1 MDLLKEKQK
10 QLKELLDD
18 KNKSEDLLDNLKL
31 QKEVLKKEKDE
42 IDSKINT
49 SNEFKNCVASFQ
61 NNIKKENKIIKKIIT
76 FILVLII
83 IVINILSKNLFDL
96 IKFPIN
102 TYFIILASF
111 VETIAVI
118 DVLILKPNY
127 DYKIKLNANDQMK
140 KYILSNEEETTLYSR
155 IDRIKQENILIE
167 QQINIKYSE
176 PASGLSVKNNG
187 ILVPEDFRHEQY
199 LMINENG
206 KRILISGCSHKGI
219 LNITQHFKPDILIGG
234 FHFMKIAD
242 SEYLTDAAN
251 TLLTCPT
258 IFYTCHCTGVEQ
270 YEQLKST
277 MGDIL
282 SYLSTGDELILP

>member
-61 NNIKKENKIIKKIIT
+61 NNIKKENKIIKKIST
-76 FILVLII
+76 FIVVLII

-176 PASGLSVKNNG
+176 KEV
-187 ILVPEDFRHEQY
+187 IE
-199 LMINENG
+199 
-206 KRILISGCSHKGI
+206 KRI
-219 LNITQHFKPDILIGG
+219 
-234 FHFMKIAD
+234 
-242 SEYLTDAAN
+242 N
-251 TLLTCPT
+251 TLLFELLNEEKIKDLIIQDMLNTKDNFDKE
-258 IFYTCHCTGVEQ
+258 INIILDDFD
-270 YEQLKST
+270 KSIVRT
-277 MGDIL
+277 KN
-282 SYLSTGDELILP
+282 

>member
-18 KNKSEDLLDNLKL
+18 KNKLEDLLDNLKL
-31 QKEVLKKEKDE
+31 QKEALTKEKDQ

-49 SNEFKNCVASFQ
+49 SVEFKKCVASFQ
-61 NNIKKENKIIKKIIT
+61 NNVRKENKIIKNIIT
-76 FILVLII
+76 FILVLLVIL
-83 IVINILSKNLFDL
+83 INILSKKFFDL
-96 IKFPIN
+96 INFPIN

-127 DYKIKLNANDQMK
+127 DYKVKLNANDQMK

-176 PASGLSVKNNG
+176 KEVIAK
-187 ILVPEDFRHEQY
+187 
-199 LMINENG
+199 
-206 KRILISGCSHKGI
+206 
-219 LNITQHFKPDILIGG
+219 
-234 FHFMKIAD
+234 KI
-242 SEYLTDAAN
+242 N
-251 TLLTCPT
+251 TLLFELLNEEKIKDLIIQDMLNTKDNFDKE
-258 IFYTCHCTGVEQ
+258 INIILDDFD
-270 YEQLKST
+270 KSIVRT
-277 MGDIL
+277 KN
-282 SYLSTGDELILP
+282 